1 MAQTRG
7 SGHTFSGV
15 TASGWGTRSVLACSR
30 HRVRAVAGLE
40 STEIELVLI
49 DWAGT
54 VTVPMSQMMKDAVE
68 FLGWS
73 DAEFGK
79 AIGAL
84 AEYFTSD
91 DSIVHKAERGEIE
104 DSELLAWLD
113 EQYPGA
119 SALFDVDQPSFI
131 NAADR
136 PEMIELLWWL
146 QDHEVEVWLATNNF
160 ASAQD
165 MLASR
170 YLDSGLV
177 NAIVNSA
184 LIGARKPN
192 ADYWKTILDA
202 SSLDPARMVL
212 IDDNVTNLESAAAL
226 GMATV
231 QIGDDAALAIAEIK
245 TMLSTS
251 DVNAPG
257 SEPTDD
263 A

>member
-1 MAQTRG
+1 M
-7 SGHTFSGV
+7 
-15 TASGWGTRSVLACSR
+15 
-30 HRVRAVAGLE
+30 AGLE
-40 STEIELVLI
+40 STDIELVLM

-54 VTVPMSQMMKDAVE
+54 VTVPMSQMMKDAVD

-73 DAEFGK
+73 DQEFGR
-79 AIGAL
+79 AVGAL

-104 DSELLAWLD
+104 DSELLIWLD

-136 PEMIELLWWL
+136 PEMIDLLWWL
-146 QDHEVEVWLATNNF
+146 QDNEVEVWLATNNF
-160 ASAQD
+160 ATAQD

-184 LIGARKPN
+184 LIGARKPH
-192 ADYWKTILDA
+192 ADYWKIILDA
-202 SSLDPARMVL
+202 SDLEPAQMVL
-212 IDDNVTNLESAAAL
+212 VDDNVANLDSAAAL
-226 GMATV
+226 GMAT
-231 QIGDDAALAIAEIK
+231 ILISEDAAPAIAELK
-245 TMLSTS
+245 AACSTPPA
-251 DVNAPG
+251 NAAG